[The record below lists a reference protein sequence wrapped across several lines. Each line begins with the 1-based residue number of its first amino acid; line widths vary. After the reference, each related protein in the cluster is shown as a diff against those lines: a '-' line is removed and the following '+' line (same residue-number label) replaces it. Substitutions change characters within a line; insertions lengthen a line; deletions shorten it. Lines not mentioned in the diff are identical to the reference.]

1 VGADPEVAM
10 SVITV
15 SGEMG
20 SLRDELANEICQQGK
35 MELVDR
41 RTLME
46 AVAGMVE
53 ISRDEHQLLA
63 EQGPAMLDMN
73 QRRRRMFAALLESVV
88 LQYAAKGNA
97 VLVGRGANVLL
108 RLVVPG
114 VLMVR
119 AVAPLEIRA
128 QRLAVENDLD
138 LDRARQL
145 ATSVDQQRRAYMSH
159 TLGADW
165 ASPLGYDLVL
175 NMGRL
180 SLEMAAQ
187 SVLFMAAWPDYQV
200 NSETEHLLEN
210 LILASRVRRTVV
222 SEIDVHGLNVEAESG
237 RVTLSG
243 YVADSADLEKARR
256 LAEEVAGVDFM
267 EMELEVSS
275 TLSRL
280 LV

>member
-1 VGADPEVAM
+1 M

-20 SLRDELANEICQQGK
+20 SLRDELAREICRQGK

-46 AVAGMVE
+46 AVAGLVD

-73 QRRRRMFAALLESVV
+73 HRRRRMFAALLESVV
-88 LQYAAKGNA
+88 LQYAAMGNA
-97 VLVGRGANVLL
+97 VLVGRGANQLL

-119 AVAPLEIRA
+119 TVAPLEIRA

-145 ATSVDQQRRAYMSH
+145 ATSVDQQRRAYVSH
-159 TLGADW
+159 TLSSDW

-180 SLEMAAQ
+180 SLDMAAQ
-187 SVLFMAAWPDYQV
+187 SVLFMSAWPEYQP
-200 NSETEHLLEN
+200 NSETERLLN
-210 LILASRVRRTVV
+210 DLILASRVRRTVV
-222 SEIDVHGLNVEAESG
+222 ADLDVHGLSVEADNG
-237 RVTLSG
+237 RVSLAG
-243 YVADSADLEKARR
+243 YVAEPADVDRARG
-256 LAEEVAGVDFM
+256 LAEEVAGVDFL
-267 EMELEVSS
+267 EIDLEVSS

>member
-1 VGADPEVAM
+1 M